1 MFELRWYQEEGI
13 NALMNY
19 NYQHNPLLAFP
30 TGCHAKG
37 HLILMAD
44 GSVKPVEDIKVGDKL
59 MGVNSQPRTVLALAR
74 GRQEMRKIIPNKGR
88 PFVVNLDHK
97 LPVWVT
103 QSHDNRV
110 YDCEKSK
117 EEIITVRQYENGSNW
132 YRHLRKLKI
141 GTCDFP
147 TKSLDIPPYVLGV
160 LLGDGCFRNGRVS
173 LTTMDQECDFA
184 VSEYAEALGLTV
196 KRSAKDND
204 SLAWE
209 VNFVGT
215 KKVDNILYHKI
226 KMLNLV
232 EKLSIEKFIPFD
244 YKTGDRNQRLELL
257 AGLIDTDGYLNQRS
271 NTFEYATS
279 SQQLCEDIRFICKS
293 LGLRVNHRVKTTK
306 CKVAYI
312 LQISGNVEMLPL
324 RVPRR
329 KPRPS
334 KLNKRSDVTG
344 FKVEKL
350 PIDDYYGFTLDGDKL
365 YLDSEFVIHHNTG
378 KSVIIAEFIKRALIQ
393 FPTTRVMMLTH
404 VGELVAQNA
413 EKLKGVWQQAPLGV
427 YSASLNERDVGRPI
441 TFGNM
446 QSVYNYIKKQ
456 TENNQPHFGRIDLLI
471 VDEAHL
477 ISEKDETTYRKIIS
491 ALYAENPYIKVIG
504 LTATPYRMKTGMLT
518 ENGIFGEV
526 IYDLTQPDMFVRL
539 IKEGYLAPLIPKR
552 TSIEI
557 DVSNVS
563 LVANEYNL
571 KQLEQ
576 VSDTDEITF
585 NAVREIVECGLSQN
599 RTSWIIFCTS
609 VQHCEHVNAML
620 LSLGISSAVCHSK
633 LSKKENDDVIHAF
646 KQGRLT
652 CLVNNNKLTT
662 GFDNPKIDLIGML
675 RPTQSVGLWC
685 LDDETEI
692 LTTSGW
698 RNKDSIKTTD
708 SVFAYNIDKQQGC
721 VSKIKGK
728 VTRPLYEG
736 EYFVAGKNQNVDFCV
751 TERHN
756 LLVSTRSGMAKKYS
770 NFSLMPAEKVLH
782 IKDTFKLPCAI
793 NLELD
798 DINLSDAELFFLG
811 MFMTDGTLDKSNNQI
826 TIYQSAKYPEIQKRL
841 DSVFMQLGFPLRKT
855 ETIGD
860 VCFGKPRTTQ
870 MTRWQVSKKY
880 WGYLENYVSKNFPET
895 LQYLSSRQ
903 FKVLLEAI
911 NCGDG
916 AKTDCGSYKHK
927 TYQISTDN
935 KIFADNLQRCAVTH
949 GFSCK
954 IVSRS
959 DSVLLL
965 HFKETFERTMRP
977 EQVNALPSKKS
988 DVWCVE
994 TDAGTIITRRNGIVT
1009 IMGNCQ
1015 MLGRGTRPYPTK
1027 RDCLVL
1033 DFAGNTKRLGCIND
1047 PNIPKGKRKKGGGG
1061 TGEAPVKVCKE
1072 CNCYNHAKA
1081 RFCEVCGTE
1090 FTFESNL
1097 FNTASTLE
1105 LIKDTSPQFELI
1117 PVDQVIY
1124 NEHKSANGGVPT
1136 LEVTYLCGLSK
1147 FKEYVCFEHS
1157 GYARKRAEM
1166 WWGQRSAEQCPDR
1179 VYEVLG
1185 RADSLKKP
1193 SMITVHINKKYPEIK
1208 SVTF

>member
-13 NALMNY
+13 EALMNY
-19 NYQHNPLLAFP
+19 SYQHNPLLAFP

-59 MGVNSQPRTVLALAR
+59 MGANSQPRTVLALAR
-74 GRQEMRKIIPNKGR
+74 GRQEMRRVIPNKGR

-103 QSHDNRV
+103 QSHNHRN

-132 YRHLRKLKI
+132 YRHSRKLKI

-147 TKSLDIPPYVLGV
+147 TKSLDIPPYILGV

-184 VSEYAEALGLTV
+184 VSEYAETLGLTV
-196 KRSAKDND
+196 KRSAKDNN

-226 KMLNLV
+226 KMLNLA

-257 AGLIDTDGYLNQRS
+257 AGLIDTDGYLDRRS
-271 NTFEYATS
+271 NVFEYTTS
-279 SQQLCEDIRFICKS
+279 SKQLCEDVRFICKS
-293 LGLRVNHRVKTTK
+293 LGLRVNHRVKTAK
-306 CKVAYI
+306 CNVAYI

-334 KLNKRSDVTG
+334 KLNKRTDVTG

-350 PIDDYYGFTLDGDKL
+350 PIDDYYGFTLDGDHL

-378 KSVIIAEFIKRALIQ
+378 KSVIIAEFIKRALMQ

-413 EKLKGVWQQAPLGV
+413 EKLKGVWQQAPLGI

-456 TENNQPHFGRIDLLI
+456 TENNQPHFGKIDLLI

-571 KQLEQ
+571 KQLQ
-576 VSDTDEITF
+576 TVSDTDEITF

-633 LSKKENDDVIHAF
+633 LSKKENDDVIYAF
-646 KQGRLT
+646 KQGKLT

-675 RPTQSVGLWC
+675 RPTNSVGLW
-685 LDDETEI
+685 
-692 LTTSGW
+692 
-698 RNKDSIKTTD
+698 
-708 SVFAYNIDKQQGC
+708 V
-721 VSKIKGK
+721 
-728 VTRPLYEG
+728 
-736 EYFVAGKNQNVDFCV
+736 
-751 TERHN
+751 
-756 LLVSTRSGMAKKYS
+756 
-770 NFSLMPAEKVLH
+770 
-782 IKDTFKLPCAI
+782 
-793 NLELD
+793 
-798 DINLSDAELFFLG
+798 
-811 MFMTDGTLDKSNNQI
+811 
-826 TIYQSAKYPEIQKRL
+826 
-841 DSVFMQLGFPLRKT
+841 
-855 ETIGD
+855 
-860 VCFGKPRTTQ
+860 
-870 MTRWQVSKKY
+870 
-880 WGYLENYVSKNFPET
+880 
-895 LQYLSSRQ
+895 
-903 FKVLLEAI
+903 
-911 NCGDG
+911 
-916 AKTDCGSYKHK
+916 
-927 TYQISTDN
+927 
-935 KIFADNLQRCAVTH
+935 
-949 GFSCK
+949 
-954 IVSRS
+954 
-959 DSVLLL
+959 
-965 HFKETFERTMRP
+965 
-977 EQVNALPSKKS
+977 
-988 DVWCVE
+988 
-994 TDAGTIITRRNGIVT
+994 
-1009 IMGNCQ
+1009 Q

-1047 PNIPKGKRKKGGGG
+1047 PNIPNKKRKKGGGG
-1061 TGEAPVKVCKE
+1061 TGDAPVKVCKE

-1147 FKEYVCFEHS
+1147 FKEYVCFEHT